1 MKFHP
6 AHIAKSSW
14 PYLALLTAHLVWGV
28 NFVAAKLT
36 LTEIPAMSLAF
47 SRFFIALLLLLPFLW
62 VERKKI
68 KVKLADLPL
77 LFIAGSLTI
86 TLSITLFYAGIS
98 RTTATDASVLSLN
111 VPILSVLI
119 GWWILKEKVYIIN
132 LVGIVFALVGAI
144 LVIGLPSILVSGKP
158 LSSERLVGDLLIV
171 LGGLS
176 WVAGA
181 ILTKKLLKEYSSLSL
196 TAILFLV
203 GTVSF
208 SYPALRE
215 YLADPQ
221 WIYKVTYIG
230 FTGLAY
236 IVVASSIA
244 AFFLYEWG
252 LHKAGIIK
260 ANLFQYIEPL
270 IATTL
275 AVFILSEDISY
286 SFIIGSILIGLGVYW
301 GTIGKKFHHHHRA
314 HRH

>member
-1 MKFHP
+1 MKF
-6 AHIAKSSW
+6 ARSSW
-14 PYLALLTAHLVWGV
+14 PYLALLTAHLIWGV
-28 NFVAAKLT
+28 NFVTAKLT
-36 LTEIPAMSLAF
+36 LTEVPPMSLAF
-47 SRFFIALLLLLPFLW
+47 LRFFIALILLLPFLW

-68 KVKLADLPL
+68 KIKLSDLPL

-86 TLSITLFYAGIS
+86 TFSIALFYEGIS

-111 VPILSVLI
+111 VPILSVLV
-119 GWWILKEKVYIIN
+119 GWWLLKEKVYIIN
-132 LVGIVFALVGAI
+132 LVGIVFAVVGAL

-158 LSSERLVGDLLIV
+158 LSPERLVGDILIV
-171 LGGLS
+171 MGGLS

-181 ILTKKLLKEYSSLSL
+181 ILTKRLLKHYSTLTL
-196 TAILFLV
+196 TAILFFV

-208 SYPALRE
+208 LIPAVKE
-215 YLADPQ
+215 YLSNPT
-221 WIYKVTYIG
+221 WINQVTYIG

-236 IVVASSIA
+236 IIVASSIS

-260 ANLFQYIEPL
+260 ANLFQYLEPL

-275 AVFILSEDISY
+275 AVFILSERISY
-286 SFIIGSILIGLGVYW
+286 SFIIGSILISLGVYW
-301 GTIGKKFHHHHRA
+301 GTIAKNFHHHHRA